1 MSPLFRLYAGRDL
14 ELHAFVG
21 GLRVLLSSYSLLFE
35 ADMYI
40 YIYVYIYVY
49 TYIVFIS
56 MCLLSIYLLTHLS
69 ICLYIHVFIYISSY
83 LDMYIYIYVDSTR
96 DEAFEAFFAPG
107 CGLQ

>member
-1 MSPLFRLYAGRDL
+1 
-14 ELHAFVG
+14 
-21 GLRVLLSSYSLLFE
+21 
-35 ADMYI
+35 
-40 YIYVYIYVY
+40 
-49 TYIVFIS
+49 